1 MGALNP
7 KLARTQGIL
16 SQHTTPTPRFKTVSL
31 SEVFAQDVN
40 MIDRMLFEVD
50 PSAGGDD
57 DLEDVDL
64 NDEVD
69 KQHQIQDDCEGAF
82 LSELAAVR
90 LS

>member
-1 MGALNP
+1 MGALN
-7 KLARTQGIL
+7 R
-16 SQHTTPTPRFKTVSL
+16 
-31 SEVFAQDVN
+31 DVN